1 MGNGTVSR
9 GGRDGL
15 TEEGSAEPV
24 TDVKEG
30 VRLVF
35 AEIAGFFEEKE
46 DGEEREEEENCAD
59 KVRQRVGV

>member
-1 MGNGTVSR
+1 M
-9 GGRDGL
+9 